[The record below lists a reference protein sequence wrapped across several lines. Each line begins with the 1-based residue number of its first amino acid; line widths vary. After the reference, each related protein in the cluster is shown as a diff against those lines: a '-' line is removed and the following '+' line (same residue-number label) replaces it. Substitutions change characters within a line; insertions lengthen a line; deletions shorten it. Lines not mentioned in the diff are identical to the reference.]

1 MRPAPRSTSTGRA
14 TCADRPRAA
23 GRVARLLGAL
33 GGRGG
38 RDVEA
43 GSLDLARLVGLE
55 DVAFLQ
61 GLEGLEHDYALE
73 PGLDLADVL
82 LEALEARHRR
92 VVDDGAVAHDPDAR
106 VPADDA
112 VRDVAAGDDTEAR
125 GPKERAH
132 LGLAQGLLDRLRRE
146 HADESLLDVLGELV
160 DDPVGAHVHALA
172 LGELLRL
179 GVGTNVEAGDDRVR
193 GRRQHDVRLRDR
205 ADPRVDDVDLHL
217 RVSDL
222 PELAQHGL
230 DRALNVGLD
239 DDVELLDAALL
250 QPREEF
256 LQGDALLRAAGE
268 LLGAPTLSAQT
279 REVAGLALVLD
290 DAPVLTGPGRLV
302 EAEDL

>member
-1 MRPAPRSTSTGRA
+1 MPPAPRSTSTGRA

-55 DVAFLQ
+55 DVA
-61 GLEGLEHDYALE
+61 LE

-82 LEALEARHRR
+82 LEALETRHRR

-112 VRDVAAGDDTEAR
+112 GRDVAARDDAEAR
-125 GPKERAH
+125 GAEERAH
-132 LGLAQGLLDRLRRE
+132 LGLAQRLLDRLRRE

-160 DDPVGAHVHALA
+160 DDPVRAHVHALA

-179 GVGTNVEAGDDRVR
+179 GVGANVEAGDDRVR
-193 GRRQHDVRLRDR
+193 GRSEHDVRLGDG
-205 ADPRVDDVDLHL
+205 ADPRVDHVDLHL
-217 RVSDL
+217 RVPDL
-222 PELAQHGL
+222 PELALHGL
-230 DRALNVGLD
+230 DRALDVGLD

-250 QPREEF
+250 QAREEL
-256 LQGDALLRAAGE
+256 LQGDALLRAAGD
-268 LLGAPTLSAQT
+268 LLRAHPLSAP
-279 REVAGLALVLD
+279 
-290 DAPVLTGPGRLV
+290 APP
-302 EAEDL
+302 